1 METRPLGKDGPQVST
16 ICFGAYPIGGDLG
29 VVPESQAIA
38 TVQAAVDAGMTFID
52 TAEGYGTSESLVGK
66 ALQGRRHEAF
76 LATKLSGDHTP
87 EHLARAIDGSL
98 TALDTDYIDLYQLH
112 SPKPEPI
119 EETMGHLV
127 RLREAGKIRYIGVSN
142 FSADQTRE
150 ALEFGPVHSSQPM
163 YNLLHRE
170 AEESVLPF
178 CLENGVGVIPH
189 SVLAKGRLSG
199 HYRPGHEFPEG
210 DNRRGRDGFYG
221 EVFQAT
227 FEVTAQL
234 KSWAE
239 DHGRDMVQL
248 AIAWTLAQPSV
259 TSGLVGAKSPEQVLH
274 NAKAADWQ
282 LADTDLQEIDAIR
295 GELEIP

>member
-1 METRPLGKDGPQVST
+1 METRPLGKNGPQVAK

-29 VVPESQAIA
+29 AIPESQAIA
-38 TVQAAVDAGMTFID
+38 TVQVAVDAGMTFID

-66 ALQGRRHEAF
+66 ALQGRRRDVF
-76 LATKLSGDHTP
+76 LATKLSGDHSS
-87 EHLARAIDGSL
+87 EHLARAIESSL
-98 TALDTDYIDLYQLH
+98 RALDTDYIDLYQLH
-112 SPKPEPI
+112 SPRSEPI
-119 EETMGHLV
+119 EETMGHLT
-127 RLREAGKIRYIGVSN
+127 RLRDAGTIRYIGVSN

-150 ALEFGPVHSSQPM
+150 ALKFGPVHSSQPM

-189 SVLAKGRLSG
+189 SVLAKGRLTG
-199 HYRPGHEFPEG
+199 RYRPGHEFPEG

-221 EVFQAT
+221 EIFQAT
-227 FEVTAQL
+227 CEVTEQL
-234 KSWAE
+234 KAWAA

-259 TSGLVGAKSPEQVLH
+259 TSGLVGAKSPEQARH
-274 NAKAADWQ
+274 NARAADWD
-282 LADTDLQEIDAIR
+282 LTDAELREIDAIR
-295 GELEIP
+295 GDLAIP